1 MKRETFLEE
10 MEKANA
16 NAAIDI
22 PWRRQVIQNSINSN
36 LPDGNPRGHRNLII
50 TMEELSELQKE
61 VSKELRGK
69 GDRVSILEEM
79 ADVEVC
85 MMYLKELLNISDCD
99 IQKAIHVKLE
109 RLEKILREK
118 GGCE

>member
-1 MKRETFLEE
+1 MKREVFLKE
-10 MEKANA
+10 MEKADVTIINTS
-16 NAAIDI
+16 
-22 PWRRQVIQNSINSN
+22 WRQRVIQKSIDSN

-69 GDRVSILEEM
+69 GDRVSILEEI

-85 MMYLKELLNISDCD
+85 MMYLKELLHISEDD
-99 IQKAIHVKLE
+99 IERAVHVKLE
-109 RLEKILREK
+109 RLENILREK
-118 GGCE
+118 GGYE